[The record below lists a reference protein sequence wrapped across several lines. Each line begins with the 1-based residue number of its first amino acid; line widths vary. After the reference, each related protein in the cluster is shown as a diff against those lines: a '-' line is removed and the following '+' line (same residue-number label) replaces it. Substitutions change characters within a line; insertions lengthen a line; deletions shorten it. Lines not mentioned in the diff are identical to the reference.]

1 MEMNVGRRAETR
13 AFLERV
19 AAMVRDEIMP
29 M

>member
-1 MEMNVGRRAETR
+1 MEMNVGMRAETR